1 MNPALASMPM
11 LFPLYH
17 AAPPLWGSDVQQIH
31 LYKPLH
37 LYNAGLSYTSVRTTS
52 AFDVS
57 WGSLRS

>member
-1 MNPALASMPM
+1 M

-17 AAPPLWGSDVQQIH
+17 TAPPLWGSDVQQIH